1 MPCESLLRSE
11 LSIESLND
19 VFPDC
24 NHTYRGVD
32 GPALDEILFTKI
44 RVNEVST
51 PAAENVAGVE
61 GETSIPS
68 GVEYTPEEVYE
79 IWLLP
84 GA

>member
-19 VFPDC
+19 VFPDY
-24 NHTYRGVD
+24 NHTYRGVG

-51 PAAENVAGVE
+51 TASENVAGVE
-61 GETSIPS
+61 SVASTEAC
-68 GVEYTPEEVYE
+68 VEYTPEEVE
-79 IWLLP
+79 ELSMW
-84 GA
+84 

>member
-1 MPCESLLRSE
+1 MSRLPGSERSGE
-11 LSIESLND
+11 NVNEN
-19 VFPDC
+19 FPDC
-24 NHTYRGVD
+24 RLTYRGVAE
-32 GPALDEILFTKI
+32 PALDDILFMDI
-44 RVNEVST
+44 CVNEVST

-68 GVEYTPEEVYE
+68 GVEYTSEEVYE

>member
-1 MPCESLLRSE
+1 MAE
-11 LSIESLND
+11 
-19 VFPDC
+19 
-24 NHTYRGVD
+24 
-32 GPALDEILFTKI
+32 PALDDILFMDI
-44 RVNEVST
+44 CVNEVST

>member
-51 PAAENVAGVE
+51 TASENVAGVE
-61 GETSIPS
+61 SVASTKSC
-68 GVEYTPEEVYE
+68 VEYTPEEVE
-79 IWLLP
+79 ELSMW
-84 GA
+84 